1 MNVEF
6 RNQILKLINLIFI
19 PLIKGRKYAINTV
32 GNVKYQTFNIFLFFI
47 YAYFLEMELCTFAQK
62 VGRYQKKLPTFLCT
76 EKGTYLLGG
85 WGKILK
91 VTFNLQFFLFP
102 LYYHLNIHDFI
113 CHIKFT
119 TFNCQAASKGAE
131 LYCWLLCPKSKDIC
145 YFYSN

>member
-91 VTFNLQFFLFP
+91 VPFNLLIFLSQK
-102 LYYHLNIHDFI
+102 
-113 CHIKFT
+113 IKFAHQLR
-119 TFNCQAASKGAE
+119 TF
-131 LYCWLLCPKSKDIC
+131 LLAFPFVLSLKCS
-145 YFYSN
+145 